1 MNHIKR
7 GTALL
12 LALFLTIQLSTGA
25 LAAEPAAPADSSL
38 EAAALAA
45 AQGAMTYG
53 GADSVQYALWQDGA
67 LRLTGSCGVYSR
79 TENRALTDEILYGIG
94 SVSKIYTTVAVLQ
107 LAERHRL
114 SLDAPVTRYLKDF
127 TMADPRYR
135 QITVRMLLN
144 HSSGLMG
151 SSFTSAMLF
160 DDTNSYATDTLL
172 RQLSTQRLKAD
183 PGAYSVYCNDGF
195 TLAQLVVEAVSG
207 MDFMSYVDAY
217 ILRPAGLDAT
227 YGPDGSFDPSLLAK
241 TYHGADPR
249 ALPRECLNLAGAGGM
264 VASAG
269 DLAAFGG
276 ALTGT
281 ALLQPAS
288 LKAMAA
294 PEYARGLWPET
305 DAPDALSYGLGWD
318 SVAWFPFSQ
327 NGIQALVKGGDTMY
341 YHAGLVVLPEYR
353 MAAAVLSSG
362 GVSTYNE
369 MAASQ
374 NGIQALVKGGDTMY
388 YHAGLVVLPEYRM
401 AAAVLS
407 SGGVSTYN
415 EMAASRMLAEA
426 LKAQGVTLDETV
438 PRLPEAAPAP
448 MPAELMKNAGYYGST
463 SAQYQVELTAD
474 GILTL
479 GLLTLPDLPA
489 QTFRYCADGTFRD
502 AAGQTAVS
510 FVRES
515 NGQTYLYQQ
524 GIGQLPGLGA
534 LPAANY
540 AAVKLPENPVSPDV
554 QAGWGRILSSTF
566 LPLDETYS
574 SQLYL
579 AAAQGDAAG
588 QSLPRF
594 APGYAMP
601 VPAALWTSTP
611 PAMNCSSPAPAVGT
625 VRICGSM
632 RKAMPPIWKATA
644 RGIWKPRTS
653 PRSTPAQAGPI
664 PPFRQTAAPAGIRPA
679 APRAGAWRSCCRRTP
694 ASGSMTPPVR

>member
-172 RQLSTQRLKAD
+172 QQLSTQRLKAD

-207 MDFMSYVDAY
+207 MDFMSYVEAY

-288 LKAMAA
+288 LKAMTA

-318 SVAWFPFSQ
+318 SVAWFPF
-327 NGIQALVKGGDTMY
+327 
-341 YHAGLVVLPEYR
+341 
-353 MAAAVLSSG
+353 
-362 GVSTYNE
+362 
-369 MAASQ
+369 SQ

-479 GLLTLPDLPA
+479 GLLTLPDPPA

-502 AAGQTAVS
+502 AAGQTAVT

-554 QAGWGRILSSTF
+554 QAGWDRILSSTF

-594 APGYAMP
+594 APGYAGP
-601 VPAALWTSTP
+601 CRIVDEHTARYELQLPGTGGRDGQDLRVYEEGNATYLESNGTRYLEAADVPALYTGAGWSYSTVPADGSARWYQTGSAAGRSMTVLLPEDAGFWVYDAASQVTASSVLWNDTS
-611 PAMNCSSPAPAVGT
+611 AVL
-625 VRICGSM
+625 
-632 RKAMPPIWKATA
+632 
-644 RGIWKPRTS
+644 
-653 PRSTPAQAGPI
+653 
-664 PPFRQTAAPAGIRPA
+664 PAGGFVVFAGDPA
-679 APRAGAWRSCCRRTP
+679 ARFHLQFR
-694 ASGSMTPPVR
+694 

>member
-7 GTALL
+7 GVALL
-12 LALFLTIQLSTGA
+12 LAVFLTVQLSAAA
-25 LAAEPAAPADSSL
+25 LAAEPAAADTSL
-38 EAAALAA
+38 ETAAFAA

-94 SVSKIYTTVAVLQ
+94 SVSKIYTTAAILQ
-107 LAERHRL
+107 LAEQHRL
-114 SLDAPVTRYLKDF
+114 SLDAPVTRYLKEF

-160 DDTNSYATDTLL
+160 DDTNPYATDTLL
-172 RQLSTQRLKAD
+172 QQLSSQRLKAD

-207 MDFMSYVDAY
+207 MEFMAYVDAHL
-217 ILRPAGLDAT
+217 LRPAGLNAT
-227 YGPDGSFDPSLLAK
+227 YGPDGSFDPALLAK

-249 ALPRECLNLAGAGGM
+249 PLPRECLNLAGAGGM
-264 VASAG
+264 VATAA

-281 ALLQPAS
+281 DLLRPAS
-288 LKAMAA
+288 LNAMAV

-369 MAASQ
+369 MAAS
-374 NGIQALVKGGDTMY
+374 
-388 YHAGLVVLPEYRM
+388 
-401 AAAVLS
+401 
-407 SGGVSTYN
+407 
-415 EMAASRMLAEA
+415 RMLAEA
-426 LKAQGVTLDETV
+426 LKAQGVPLDETV
-438 PRLPEAAPAP
+438 PQMPETVFAP

-463 SAQYQVELTAD
+463 AAQYQVELTAD
-474 GILTL
+474 GVLTL

-502 AAGQTAVS
+502 AAGQTAVT
-510 FVRES
+510 FVQES

-554 QAGWGRILSSTF
+554 QAGWDRILSSTF

-594 APGYAMP
+594 APGYAGP
-601 VPAALWTSTP
+601 CRIVDERTARYELQLPGTGGRDGQDLRVYEEGNATYLESNGARYLEAADVPALYTGSGWSYSTVPADGSARWYQTGSAAGRSMTVLLPEDAGFWVYDAAGQVTASSVLWNDTS
-611 PAMNCSSPAPAVGT
+611 AVL
-625 VRICGSM
+625 
-632 RKAMPPIWKATA
+632 
-644 RGIWKPRTS
+644 
-653 PRSTPAQAGPI
+653 
-664 PPFRQTAAPAGIRPA
+664 PAGGFVVFAGEPA
-679 APRAGAWRSCCRRTP
+679 ARFHLQFQ
-694 ASGSMTPPVR
+694 

>member
-207 MDFMSYVDAY
+207 MDFMSYVDAC

-369 MAASQ
+369 MAAS
-374 NGIQALVKGGDTMY
+374 
-388 YHAGLVVLPEYRM
+388 
-401 AAAVLS
+401 
-407 SGGVSTYN
+407 
-415 EMAASRMLAEA
+415 RMLAEA

-479 GLLTLPDLPA
+479 GLLTLPDPPA

-502 AAGQTAVS
+502 AAGQTAVT
-510 FVRES
+510 FVQES

-594 APGYAMP
+594 APGYAGP
-601 VPAALWTSTP
+601 CRIVDEHTARYELQLPGTGGRDGQDLRVYEEGNATYLESNGARYLEAADVPALYTGAGWSYSTVPADGSARWYQTGSAAGRSMTVLLPEDAGFWVYDAAGQVTASSVLWNDTS
-611 PAMNCSSPAPAVGT
+611 AVL
-625 VRICGSM
+625 
-632 RKAMPPIWKATA
+632 
-644 RGIWKPRTS
+644 
-653 PRSTPAQAGPI
+653 
-664 PPFRQTAAPAGIRPA
+664 PAGGFVVFAGDPA
-679 APRAGAWRSCCRRTP
+679 ARFHLQFR
-694 ASGSMTPPVR
+694 

>member
-12 LALFLTIQLSTGA
+12 LALFLTIQLSAGA

-172 RQLSTQRLKAD
+172 QQLSTQRLKAD

-207 MDFMSYVDAY
+207 MDFMSYVEAY

-269 DLAAFGG
+269 DLATFGG

-288 LKAMAA
+288 LKAMTA

-369 MAASQ
+369 MAAS
-374 NGIQALVKGGDTMY
+374 
-388 YHAGLVVLPEYRM
+388 
-401 AAAVLS
+401 
-407 SGGVSTYN
+407 
-415 EMAASRMLAEA
+415 RMLAEA

-438 PRLPEAAPAP
+438 PQLPEAAPAP

-502 AAGQTAVS
+502 AAGQTAVT

-554 QAGWGRILSSTF
+554 QAGWDRILSSTF

-594 APGYAMP
+594 APGYAGP
-601 VPAALWTSTP
+601 CRIVDEHTARYELQLPGTGGRDGQDLRVYEEGNATYLESNGTRYLEAADVPALYTGAGWSYSTVPADGSARWYQTGSAAGRSMTVLLPEDAGFWVYDAASQVTASSVLWNDTS
-611 PAMNCSSPAPAVGT
+611 AVL
-625 VRICGSM
+625 
-632 RKAMPPIWKATA
+632 
-644 RGIWKPRTS
+644 
-653 PRSTPAQAGPI
+653 
-664 PPFRQTAAPAGIRPA
+664 PAGGFVVFAGDPA
-679 APRAGAWRSCCRRTP
+679 ARFHLQFR
-694 ASGSMTPPVR
+694 

>member
-12 LALFLTIQLSTGA
+12 LAIFLTIQLSAGA
-25 LAAEPAAPADSSL
+25 LAAEPTAPADSSL

-53 GADSVQYALWQDGA
+53 GADSVQYAIWQDGA

-160 DDTNSYATDTLL
+160 DDTNPYATDTLL
-172 RQLSTQRLKAD
+172 QQLSTQRLKAD

-207 MDFMSYVDAY
+207 MDFMSYVDAC

-249 ALPRECLNLAGAGGM
+249 ALPRECLNLTGAGGM
-264 VASAG
+264 VSSAG

-288 LKAMAA
+288 LKSMAA

-318 SVAWFPFSQ
+318 SVTWFPFSQ

-369 MAASQ
+369 
-374 NGIQALVKGGDTMY
+374 I
-388 YHAGLVVLPEYRM
+388 
-401 AAAVLS
+401 
-407 SGGVSTYN
+407 
-415 EMAASRMLAEA
+415 AASRMLAEA
-426 LKAQGVTLDETV
+426 LKTQGVTLDETV
-438 PRLPEAAPAP
+438 PQLPEAAPAP

-463 SAQYQVELTAD
+463 SAQYQVDLTAD

-489 QTFRYCADGTFRD
+489 QTFRYCTDGTFRD
-502 AAGQTAVS
+502 AAGQTAVT

-554 QAGWGRILSSTF
+554 QAGWDRILSSTF

-579 AAAQGDAAG
+579 AAAQGDTAG

-594 APGYAMP
+594 APGYAGP
-601 VPAALWTSTP
+601 CRIVDAHTARYELQLPGTGGRDGQDLRVYEEGNATYLESNGARYLEAADVPALYTGAGWSYSTVPADGSARWYQTGNAAGRRMTVLLPEDAGFWVYDAAGQVTASSVLWNDTS
-611 PAMNCSSPAPAVGT
+611 AVL
-625 VRICGSM
+625 
-632 RKAMPPIWKATA
+632 
-644 RGIWKPRTS
+644 
-653 PRSTPAQAGPI
+653 
-664 PPFRQTAAPAGIRPA
+664 PAGGFVVFAGDPA
-679 APRAGAWRSCCRRTP
+679 ARFHLQFR
-694 ASGSMTPPVR
+694 